1 MLVLAV
7 DAQRGRGL
15 ARKVAHRAPATI
27 GSFIKVAR
35 TQTFLE
41 IRAETILICE
51 KRESVFSI
59 LLAQGN

>member
-41 IRAETILICE
+41 IGAETILIFE
-51 KRESVFSI
+51 KHESVVSP
-59 LLAQGN
+59 LLTQEN